1 MHNFTNQNLVSF
13 EGNIGNKGD
22 LPLIAYMDFERTTP
36 AENFLTPEQNQMFVL
51 SYTLIFAFHPKLN
64 LNRVIVQRC
73 FDRSL
78 LKLTMVD
85 YLTEDQLKFVD
96 KNFRNQ
102 LKDCATN
109 VPKRRC
115 KNVAAEIFAI
125 DLKFASNYLL
135 KRFNRKF

>member
-1 MHNFTNQNLVSF
+1 MSF
-13 EGNIGNKGD
+13 EGNIGNKID
-22 LPLIAYMDFERTTP
+22 LPLVAYVDFGTTAS
-36 AENFLTPEQNQMFVL
+36 AENFLNPEQNKMFVV

-73 FDRSL
+73 FDHSL

-115 KNVAAEIFAI
+115 KNVVAQIFAI

>member
-1 MHNFTNQNLVSF
+1 MSF
-13 EGNIGNKGD
+13 EGNIGNKID
-22 LPLIAYMDFERTTP
+22 LPLVAYVDFGTTAS
-36 AENFLTPEQNQMFVL
+36 AEDFLTPEQNKMFVA

-64 LNRVIVQRC
+64 LNRVIVQRY
-73 FDRSL
+73 FDHSL

-109 VPKRRC
+109 VPKRRR
-115 KNVAAEIFAI
+115 KNVVAQIFAI
-125 DLKFASNYLL
+125 DLKFVSNYLL
-135 KRFNRKF
+135 KRCNRKF